1 MSMTINLYVTNSNPK
16 SLTKALTQIGDAKV
30 ITPTAQISTLNPVL
44 VLTYNAA
51 LLLCN
56 YIYIPKFGRYYFAT
70 VSTDIAGRII
80 LSCKVDYLMS
90 WAAYIKECPCVVV
103 RAEQAGV
110 NMVPDSKLPIDP
122 SRSYVHGVLFPEQ
135 PLMQDRSILIPQE
148 YDHYLLIVNS

>member
-1 MSMTINLYVTNSNPK
+1 MSMTINLYVTSSNPK

-51 LLLCN
+51 LLPCN
-56 YIYIPKFGRYYFAT
+56 YVYIPRFNRYYFAT

-90 WAAYIKECPCVVV
+90 WAAYIKECDANII

-110 NMVPDSKLPIDP
+110 NYVVDKQLPIDENRYFTEGKKFSNTP
-122 SRSYVHGVLFPEQ
+122 FDPNANLSLHPHYVVIT
-135 PLMQDRSILIPQE
+135 R
-148 YDHYLLIVNS
+148 

>member
-1 MSMTINLYVTNSNPK
+1 MSMTISLYVTNSNPK

-51 LLLCN
+51 LLPCN

-110 NMVPDSKLPIDP
+110 NMIPDNKLPVDP
-122 SRSYVHGVLFPEQ
+122 SRSFVQGVLFPNQ
-135 PLMQDRSILIPQE
+135 PLMKNRDIMVPDVE
-148 YDHYLLIVNS
+148 DYLLIVNS